1 MQIILADAKIMR
13 DAVATES
20 TVHTTTPLFL
30 SEATAIAAE
39 MAGKSV
45 NEIAKLFSC
54 SKAIAMENRQ
64 RFLSFSGSTAV
75 PAILTYYGQ
84 AYKYLKANDFSPSDL
99 TFAQDHVL
107 TMSFLYGLLR
117 PLDLIHLYRMPANVR
132 LNITDGK
139 PLQTWWR
146 DRLTD
151 VLINTDSVDW
161 SSLSDKS
168 QKGNAHIC
176 VRLCIDCYADTHF
189 GSGTT
194 DKIKERS
201 SLVHRLHESLQT
213 YRPLAVG
220 AFVRTKSKFYA
231 WFQLRLM
238 WE

>member
-1 MQIILADAKIMR
+1 MTERPYLHHLR
-13 DAVATES
+13 TYFCTVAS
-20 TVHTTTPLFL
+20 TMFLTDFNHDITTRNT
-30 SEATAIAAE
+30 ATF
-39 MAGKSV
+39 MGKNQAHV
-45 NEIAKLFSC
+45 DED
-54 SKAIAMENRQ
+54 
-64 RFLSFSGSTAV
+64 
-75 PAILTYYGQ
+75 YGQ
-84 AYKYLKANDFSPSDL
+84 LEAIDND
-99 TFAQDHVL
+99 
-107 TMSFLYGLLR
+107 
-117 PLDLIHLYRMPANVR
+117 NVD
-132 LNITDGK
+132 TY
-139 PLQTWWR
+139 PVVFPC
-146 DRLTD
+146 